1 MAIDLEV
8 SEAGQSTDGGT
19 GFALRVTTSGGV
31 DGVPLQI
38 ELLFEPGGT
47 VEVEGAILEAHA
59 GTTLFLKGGEAVYRV
74 GDDEIT
80 VGPGHCAHTMWK
92 MHNSPD
98 APDAFRLLISLLS
111 PVDYTLHIRTGRFS
125 A

>member
-1 MAIDLEV
+1 MHDFVID
-8 SEAGQSTDGGT
+8 
-19 GFALRVTTSGGV
+19 
-31 DGVPLQI
+31 
-38 ELLFEPGGT
+38 
-47 VEVEGAILEAHA
+47 
-59 GTTLFLKGGEAVYRV
+59 AVYRV

-111 PVDYTLHIRTGRFS
+111 PVDSHRQIQRLMDGRLSCYT